1 MCSRPPSAVRRRHGR
16 GLEALVPALVGPQVV
31 PVDRRDGGRGPVSP
45 SRTRHGSRA
54 RDIERDATRGS
65 TDHGR
70 TDGGGGDARARQL
83 TPFWLSARLR
93 AHLLPS
99 RSGRSTVVPP
109 AEPTVRG
116 GRLATSIST
125 VSQTR
130 GPRGVGA
137 CAIHCI
143 VAVWW
148 SAFVRSPLVQ
158 KTQLIFI
165 AVDSSRIQKTRGV
178 REIWGVIYTVHTGK
192 RKYNFVKFSWSSRST
207 SIHYTF
213 GTLHTRRHGATPAGS
228 SNQGQRDLPSPIF
241 LSRARTRRQV
251 QFRTRYRSTRP
262 RRSENA
268 NRVATA
274 GTPIR
279 PRRGLVLIPPRGTRT
294 TAWLPAGRGP
304 WLPATSA
311 PRRGSGPPASQPASQ
326 PPPSWPPPPF
336 TAHA

>member
-1 MCSRPPSAVRRRHGR
+1 M
-16 GLEALVPALVGPQVV
+16 
-31 PVDRRDGGRGPVSP
+31 
-45 SRTRHGSRA
+45 
-54 RDIERDATRGS
+54 
-65 TDHGR
+65 
-70 TDGGGGDARARQL
+70 
-83 TPFWLSARLR
+83 
-93 AHLLPS
+93 
-99 RSGRSTVVPP
+99 PP

-116 GRLATSIST
+116 GRLATSIPT

-178 REIWGVIYTVHTGK
+178 REIWGVICTVHTGK

-294 TAWLPAGRGP
+294 TAWLPAGRGFP
-304 WLPATSA
+304 QL
-311 PRRGSGPPASQPASQ
+311 RRRDAAQVHLPASQPASRL
-326 PPPSWPPPPF
+326 PPGLLPPHRPRVTAPARLAWKTLLEPLTESNRRNRVRPPRSRL
-336 TAHA
+336 